1 MLDRFDELRPQL
13 EGTGPQPCQLWRASR
28 SLSKRLKEA
37 LLWAIAQV
45 LAAEFDR
52 ETRAAWDKLLTTVC
66 EAMLRE

>member
-1 MLDRFDELRPQL
+1 LEEL
-13 EGTGPQPCQLWRASR
+13 GR
-28 SLSKRLKEA
+28 SHVSYGVHPAQYRTMKEA

-52 ETRAAWDKLLTTVC
+52 ETRSAWDKLLTTVC